1 MIGVR
6 GSPRAVTSAVVDASV
21 AVKWFVP
28 REWTEEAQAVLESV
42 ATSRDHR
49 FFVPEV
55 FFAEMLS
62 ALKRSRDEVEQIHT
76 ALKAVS
82 ELPLRSVTWNEA
94 PRSRTLDMALG
105 NVGAYDAIY
114 VALAIERQLPLLT
127 ADARLARAL
136 GEPDWV
142 VVLR

>member
-28 REWTEEAQAVLESV
+28 REWTEKAQAVLESV

-55 FFAEMLS
+55 FFSEMLS
-62 ALKRSRDEVEQIHT
+62 ALKRSRDEVEEIHA

-82 ELPLRSVTWNEA
+82 ERPLRSVTWNEA

-114 VALAIERQLPLLT
+114 AALAIERQLPRLT

>member
-6 GSPRAVTSAVVDASV
+6 RDPRAVKGAVVDASV

-28 REWTEEAQAVLESV
+28 REWTEEAQAVLKSV
-42 ATSRDHR
+42 ATSKDRR

-62 ALKRSRDEVEQIHT
+62 ALKRLRDEVGEIHA
-76 ALKAVS
+76 ALKVVS
-82 ELPLRSVTWNEA
+82 ELPLRCVPWNEG

-105 NVGAYDAIY
+105 SFGAYDAIY
-114 VALAIERQLPLLT
+114 AALAIERRLPLLT

-136 GEPDWV
+136 GEPDWA

>member
-6 GSPRAVTSAVVDASV
+6 GSQRAVTSAVVDASV

-42 ATSRDHR
+42 ATSRERR

-62 ALKRSRDEVEQIHT
+62 ALKRSRDEVEEIHA
-76 ALKAVS
+76 ALEAVS

-114 VALAIERQLPLLT
+114 AALAIERQLPLLT

-136 GEPDWV
+136 GQPDWV
-142 VVLR
+142 VLLR

>member
-6 GSPRAVTSAVVDASV
+6 GSPGAVTSAVVDASV

-62 ALKRSRDEVEQIHT
+62 ALKRSRDEVEEIHA

-114 VALAIERQLPLLT
+114 AALAIERQLPLLT

-136 GEPDWV
+136 GQPDWV
-142 VVLR
+142 VLLR

>member
-1 MIGVR
+1 
-6 GSPRAVTSAVVDASV
+6 VTSAVVDASV

-42 ATSRDHR
+42 ATSRDRR

-62 ALKRSRDEVEQIHT
+62 ALKRSRDEVEEIHA
-76 ALKAVS
+76 ALEAVS

-114 VALAIERQLPLLT
+114 AALAIERQLPLLT

-136 GEPDWV
+136 GQPDWV
-142 VVLR
+142 VLLR